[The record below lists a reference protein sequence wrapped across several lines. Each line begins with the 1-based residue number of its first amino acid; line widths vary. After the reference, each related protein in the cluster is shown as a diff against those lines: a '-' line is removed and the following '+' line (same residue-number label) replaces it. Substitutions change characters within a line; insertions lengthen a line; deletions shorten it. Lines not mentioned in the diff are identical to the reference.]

1 MKTLTKKDIEAFRE
15 RGYHVARGVFD
26 GDEIARLREGY
37 DYILELAAR
46 TDLPDAILQGKDREV
61 HIHLQTPGPM
71 VGHRGCSVSAKSP
84 VAFSHSSLRLKR
96 FGIVR
101 SFPRC

>member
-15 RGYHVARGVFD
+15 RGYHIARDVFD

-61 HIHLQTPGPM
+61 HIHLQTPRPM
-71 VGHRGCSVSAKSP
+71 VGQRLFRICEKSSGLLSFIP
-84 VAFSHSSLRLKR
+84 RLRR
-96 FGIVR
+96 FGTVR

>member
-1 MKTLTKKDIEAFRE
+1 MKTLTKKDIETFRE
-15 RGYHVARGVFD
+15 RGYPIARGVFD

-46 TDLPDAILQGKDREV
+46 TDLPDAILQGKDREM

-71 VGHRGCSVSAKSP
+71 IGPEAVPVPAKSP
-84 VAFSHSSLRLKR
+84 VAFSYSPC
-96 FGIVR
+96 V
-101 SFPRC
+101 